1 MGFQKKGFSSRI
13 YNKLLFCRE
22 TGLFELLRNFVMYLW
37 PSLIMTAEYLYK
49 VVKGAEWCFGEETQT
64 VTFNIHY
71 IKEVIVQTL

>member
-1 MGFQKKGFSSRI
+1 
-13 YNKLLFCRE
+13 
-22 TGLFELLRNFVMYLW
+22 MYLW